1 MTRTG
6 CCRFNARSFALFRFL
21 STIHLHIRVSADVWA
36 TVLALVY
43 LQKYLTK
50 QGDLLNALEEKA
62 MGYLRQVGGIP
73 LATLLERANSL
84 LA

>member
-1 MTRTG
+1 MGTIAVDERETLAG
-6 CCRFNARSFALFRFL
+6 ALQ
-21 STIHLHIRVSADVWA
+21 VSEEVWA